1 MKSKKTLIIAI
12 VAIIVALGGTF
23 AGLWFFTNVF
33 DFLKPANDAFVDQA
47 EKVLNLEGVKFENY
61 SSVLEEYKEIS
72 DKPTKAKLNLS
83 ANLDLEDLED
93 EIEEAINKSKLSL
106 ELNSDA
112 KSKKLQTKV
121 GLYADNSEVL
131 TLDVVAN
138 DDKLGIG
145 SKDLY
150 DKYLTVTM
158 DDIIELLEDAGEKE
172 TAEMLEK
179 LMSSSSNANI
189 DMYELLYI
197 SEDDLKHFDETYR
210 DCFKNLIPKD
220 CYKTESGVEVKVD
233 GKNTKTKA
241 YYLTLTGKDL
251 YTFISDFAKL
261 IQNDKVVT
269 KIVTEKANL
278 ILEAASQE
286 KVSEKD
292 VDELID
298 KLVEELLSNLKTMK
312 EDDDTAVQIVIYST
326 KLNPVRIEFNIVED
340 DDTETLISAEFAK
353 EKNIFKIYN
362 GKDVIGSLVNKYSK
376 NSKEEKV
383 GSFELKISGETLGKL
398 NYDLLLKDN
407 ETKIKADLEVTEED
421 LKASVDF
428 SSKGNL
434 NKEAVNYDGSFK
446 LEFEGQSVEVKIDG
460 SMEYGNVSIP
470 ELTKSNSV
478 NVLDLSEKEL
488 QEELMKILEK
498 ASKVLPEKL
507 ELLGLDI
514 DADDILPS
522 NNSTTTPAEQT
533 KTNTTTTNTTT
544 NSTNTADK
552 NTTATN
558 TTNKNTIN

>member
-61 SSVLEEYKEIS
+61 SSVLEEYKEMS
-72 DKPTKAKLNLS
+72 DKSTKATLNLS
-83 ANLDLEDLED
+83 ANLDLDDLED
-93 EIEEAINKSKLSL
+93 DVEEVINKSKLSL

-112 KSKKLQTKV
+112 KNKKFQTKV
-121 GLYADNSEVL
+121 GLYADTSEVL

-138 DDKLGIG
+138 GDKLGIG

-172 TAEMLEK
+172 AAEMLEK
-179 LMSSSSNANI
+179 LMSSSSSANI

-233 GKNTKTKA
+233 GKNTKTTA

-251 YTFISDFAKL
+251 YKFISDFAKL
-261 IQNDKVVT
+261 IQDDEVIT
-269 KIVTEKANL
+269 KILTEKANL

-292 VDELID
+292 VDALID
-298 KLVEELLSNLKTMK
+298 ELVEELLSNLENMK
-312 EDDDTAVQIVIYST
+312 EDEDTAVQIVIYST
-326 KLNPVRIEFNIVED
+326 KLKPVRIEFNMVED
-340 DDTETLISAEFAK
+340 DDAETLISAEFAK
-353 EKNIFKIYN
+353 EKNIFKLYN

-383 GSFELKISGETLGKL
+383 GSFELEVSGETLGKL

-407 ETKIKADLEVTEED
+407 EMKIKADLEVEEAE
-421 LKASVDF
+421 LKASIDF

-446 LEFEGQSVEVKIDG
+446 FEFEGQSIEVKMDG

-498 ASKVLPEKL
+498 ASKVLPERL
-507 ELLGLDI
+507 ELLGFDI
-514 DADDILPS
+514 DADDIFPS
-522 NNSTTTPAEQT
+522 NKTPNVQT
-533 KTNTTTTNTTT
+533 KPNTTTTNTT
-544 NSTNTADK
+544 ST
-552 NTTATN
+552 TN
-558 TTNKNTIN
+558 TTNKINASTIKKEAE